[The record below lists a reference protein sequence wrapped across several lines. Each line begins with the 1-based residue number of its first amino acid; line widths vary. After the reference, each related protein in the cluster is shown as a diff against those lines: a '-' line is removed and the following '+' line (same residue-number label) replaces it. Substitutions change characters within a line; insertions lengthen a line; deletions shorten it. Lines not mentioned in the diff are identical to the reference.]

1 MQVFNIYLTD
11 LFCGELN
18 YSYVTKFKVKA
29 NTVRGAVH
37 KLARV
42 TGLSFRH
49 YYCGVYHSTN
59 ELTGL
64 VVDCD
69 EYPSYDYSN
78 IETI

>member
-1 MQVFNIYLTD
+1 MQVFNIYITD

-37 KLARV
+37 KLARL
-42 TGLSFRH
+42 TGLSFR
-49 YYCGVYHSTN
+49 YYDCDVYLSTSK
-59 ELTGL
+59 LTGL
-64 VVDCD
+64 VVECD
-69 EYPSYDYSN
+69 EYPSYDYSD